1 MIRFPMTL
9 ANSLVVFIFLLGTVA
24 AWHNL
29 QSHNPAL
36 RTCSTA
42 LSFSRRAFIL
52 QVPATAAVVASL
64 SVPLLIDPATATAA
78 TIITS
83 EAAQIQ
89 WKQSETVIDD
99 LLKNWPTV
107 VAQGGGDGIR
117 REIGT
122 VGTTSPLF
130 QIDKA
135 LRALRE
141 EAEDLIEFTD
151 QTEEFQL
158 ALSRADSMAYSA
170 NFAGGSGKPT
180 PPAFY
185 IEKSRNEVIELQKIA
200 KSLRALL

>member
-1 MIRFPMTL
+1 MTL
-9 ANSLVVFIFLLGTVA
+9 ANSLVVFFFLFGTVA

-29 QSHNPAL
+29 HSPNTCSTVS

-42 LSFSRRAFIL
+42 LSFSRRTFIL
-52 QVPATAAVVASL
+52 QVPATTVAVITSL
-64 SVPLLIDPATATAA
+64 SVPLLIEPATATAA

-89 WKQSETVIDD
+89 WKRSETVIDD
-99 LLKNWPTV
+99 LLQNWPTV
-107 VAQGGGDGIR
+107 VAQAGGDGIR
-117 REIGT
+117 RELGT

-135 LRALRE
+135 LRVLRD